1 MDFQDF
7 IEGDIFSPVLI
18 ADVLQTTESEMAS
31 TLGLGQSALSRT
43 ERWRAKKTQTRLRHM
58 LEILSAATDFTD
70 SLIASYAWYRSKP
83 IIGFGDHTAS
93 SLVREGHVDY
103 VLDYFE
109 HIRAG
114 GYA

>member
-1 MDFQDF
+1 MNFCDF
-7 IEGDIFSPVLI
+7 IEDGIFSPTLI
-18 ADVLQTTESEMAS
+18 SEALQTTKSEMAS

-43 ERWRAKKTQTRLRHM
+43 ERWRAKKTQTRLRHI

-83 IIGFGDHTAS
+83 IIGFGAHTAS
-93 SLVREGHVDY
+93 SLVREGHADY
-103 VLDYFE
+103 VLDHFE
-109 HIRAG
+109 RIRAG

>member
-1 MDFQDF
+1 MNFQDF
-7 IEGDIFSPVLI
+7 IEEGIFSPALI
-18 ADVLQTTESEMAS
+18 ADALQTTESEMAS

-43 ERWRAKKTQTRLRHM
+43 ERWRTKKTQTRLRHM
-58 LEILSAATDFTD
+58 LEILSAANDFTD

-83 IIGFGDHTAS
+83 IIGFGGHTAS
-93 SLVREGHVDY
+93 SLVRKGHVDY

>member
-1 MDFQDF
+1 MNFQDF
-7 IEGDIFSPVLI
+7 IEEGIFSPVLI
-18 ADVLQTTESEMAS
+18 ADALRTTESEMAS

-43 ERWRAKKTQTRLRHM
+43 ERWRTKKTQTRLRHM
-58 LEILSAATDFTD
+58 LEILSAANDFTD

-83 IIGFGDHTAS
+83 IVGFGDHTAS
-93 SLVREGHVDY
+93 SLVREGHADH
-103 VLDYFE
+103 VLDYFQ

>member
-1 MDFQDF
+1 MNFCDF
-7 IEGDIFSPVLI
+7 IEEGIFSPVLI
-18 ADVLQTTESEMAS
+18 ADALQTAESEMAS
-31 TLGLGQSALSRT
+31 TLGLGQSALSRS
-43 ERWRAKKTQTRLRHM
+43 ERWRAKKTQTQLRHM
-58 LEILSAATDFTD
+58 LEILSAANDFTD

-83 IIGFGDHTAS
+83 IVGFGEHTAG
-93 SLVREGHVDY
+93 SLVREGHADY